1 MHMGKRID
9 DIPCHCLKIR
19 RSAENVTQFY
29 DKVLAPSGITAR
41 QCSLL
46 GSIYANPGCSIREL
60 AEDTILDRSTL
71 TRSLKPL
78 LELGYIEDR
87 RQTGARNSVL
97 KLTEQGTAVY
107 REAYALWKQAQQE
120 LEQKVGKRNL
130 AQMESMLLLLQDL

>member
-1 MHMGKRID
+1 MGKRID

-19 RSAENVTQFY
+19 RSAENVTRFY

-46 GSIYANPGCSIREL
+46 GSIYANPGCSIRDL

-78 LELGYIEDR
+78 LELGYIE
-87 RQTGARNSVL
+87 
-97 KLTEQGTAVY
+97 VY